1 MRFTIQRIDDGR
13 GPYRKIPIV
22 KRNGLL
28 ARATIYEKQG
38 DDLDAVDEAKLRG
51 IMAKAPW
58 YRLEAET

>member
-22 KRNGLL
+22 KRHGFL
-28 ARATIYEKQG
+28 ARATIYEKEG
-38 DDLDAVDEAKLRG
+38 DDLDPADEAKLRA

-58 YRLEAET
+58 YSLEPQK

>member
-22 KRNGLL
+22 KRDGRL

-38 DDLDAVDEAKLRG
+38 DDLDPVDEAKLRV
-51 IMAKAPW
+51 MVAKSPW
-58 YRLEAET
+58 YRLEAEA